1 MLNKMVAVPRPCRRV
16 RVQPHADA
24 GVSACG
30 SPNTPGMGG
39 GQGRMAS
46 WDATPAPGS
55 AQWRAAQGRV
65 DVMRPK
71 SHVWKAA
78 CRGQQRPGG
87 GVRIGS
93 VGDVVGEGRG
103 GVVSGGS
110 GLGARVRMTW
120 RLSSL
125 AWCMWAVP
133 KKRGHS
139 HTACAGGT
147 PAACPQMHPHARRT
161 TCDTRV
167 RRVCACLTHLSNA
180 PHGVLLCL

>member
-1 MLNKMVAVPRPCRRV
+1 VLNKMVAVPRPCRRV

-55 AQWRAAQGRV
+55 AQGVRRKAGWTSCAPSLMSGKPRAAANNVQ
-65 DVMRPK
+65 
-71 SHVWKAA
+71 
-78 CRGQQRPGG
+78 G